1 MQGFKSFPDKTVISF
16 GDGITAIV
24 GPNGSGKSNI
34 ADAVRWVMGETSSKT
49 LRGQKMEDV
58 IFDGTAMRKPL
69 GFAEVSLVLDNT
81 DRTLDIEYDEVAI
94 TRRYYRSGESE

>member
-1 MQGFKSFPDKTVISF
+1 MQLKYIELQGFKSFPDKTVISF

-49 LRGQKMEDV
+49 RRGQKMEDV

-69 GFAEVSLVLDNT
+69 
-81 DRTLDIEYDEVAI
+81 
-94 TRRYYRSGESE
+94 